1 MTRFLYLCSEIVK
14 HKVMTIE
21 LFFRLLGSLAL
32 LIYGMKTMSDALQ
45 KMAGPS
51 LRHVLARMTGN
62 RLSGMLT
69 GTMVTCAVQSSS
81 ATTVMTVSF
90 VSAGLLTLAQAIS
103 VIMGANIG
111 TTLTAWIMSL
121 GYNLDLTIVVFPAF
135 LIGMVLIYK
144 KRHRVAGDFLF
155 GLAFLFWSLVM
166 LSSVGRDMDLA
177 HNADV
182 VSFFASFDTGSYL
195 TILAF
200 LAAGTVITC
209 VVQSSAAVMAITILL
224 CSTGVLPIYMGIALV
239 MGENIGTTATANLA
253 ALGAGTE
260 ARRAALAHLMF
271 NVFGVIW
278 VLVVFYPFVDMVCS
292 LVGYNPS
299 MAGQTERI
307 PIVLA
312 MFHTCFNVLNT
323 ALLIGLIPQMEQ
335 IVCRLLPEGKA
346 EAKQPVT
353 LHFINSGVM
362 QTPEIAVLQAQ
373 KEIVHFAERMHR
385 MFGMACVLIDERDKK
400 ERESQYARIERYET
414 IADNMELEIAK
425 YLEQVGNEHL
435 SDDTKDKTR
444 VMLRQIGELESVGDA
459 CYKMARTVVHLR
471 ENKEDFTSEQYARL
485 HEMLRLVNEA
495 VTQMIVVVSGR
506 RKDLSLTDSLSIEK
520 DINQLRD
527 QLRVE
532 SVVGVNSHQYS
543 YALSTLYNDI
553 VADCEKI
560 GDYVM
565 NIVEARLGKHLL
577 SYGGLQ
583 LNLDKKTATIDG
595 NAVNL
600 TPTEFALLH
609 LLLANRGKVLSRQQ
623 LMDTI
628 WAGVIVTDR
637 TINVN
642 ITRLRKKIGPYA
654 QNIVSRTG
662 FGYVFEA

>member
-14 HKVMTIE
+14 HKDMTIE

-51 LRHVLARMTGN
+51 LRHILARMTGN

-69 GTMVTCAVQSSS
+69 GMLVTCAVQSSS

-90 VSAGLLTLAQAIS
+90 VSAGLLSLAQAIS

-121 GYNLDLTIVVFPAF
+121 GYNLDLTIIVFPAF
-135 LIGMVLIYK
+135 FIGMVLIYK
-144 KRHRVAGDFLF
+144 KRHRVAGDLLF

-200 LAAGTVITC
+200 LAAGTLITC

-260 ARRAALAHLMF
+260 ARRAALAHLLF

-307 PIVLA
+307 PVVLA

-335 IVCRLLPEGKA
+335 IVCRLMPEDKD
-346 EAKQPVT
+346 ETKQPTT
-353 LHFINSGVM
+353 LHFISSGVI

-385 MFGMACVLIDERDKK
+385 MFGMTSALIDEKDKK
-400 ERESQYARIERYET
+400 EFESQYARIERYET
-414 IADNMELEIAK
+414 IADNMEIEIAN

-435 SDDTKDKTR
+435 SDETKDKTR
-444 VMLRQIGELESVGDA
+444 VILRQIGELESIGDA
-459 CYKMARTVVHLR
+459 CYKMARTVTHLR
-471 ENKEDFTSEQYARL
+471 EGKEDFTGEQYVRL
-485 HEMLRLVNEA
+485 HDMLRLVNEA
-495 VTQMIVVVSGR
+495 VVQMIVVVSGR
-506 RKDLSLTDSLSIEK
+506 RKDLSLADSLSIEN
-520 DINQLRD
+520 DINELRNQLKS
-527 QLRVE
+527 E
-532 SVVGVNSHQYS
+532 TVVGVNSHQYS
-543 YALSTLYNDI
+543 YALGTLYNDI

-577 SYGGLQ
+577 SYNGLS
-583 LNLDKKTATIDG
+583 LNLDKKTTTIDG
-595 NAVNL
+595 DPVNL
-600 TPTEFALLH
+600 TPTEFELLH

-623 LMDTI
+623 LMDTV

-637 TINVN
+637 TVNVN
-642 ITRLRKKIGPYA
+642 ITRLRKKLGVYA

-662 FGYVFEA
+662 FGYVFEE

>member
-1 MTRFLYLCSEIVK
+1 
-14 HKVMTIE
+14 MTIE

-45 KMAGPS
+45 KLAGPS
-51 LRHVLARMTGN
+51 LRHILGRMTGN

-121 GYNLDLTIVVFPAF
+121 GYNLDLTVVVFPAF

-144 KRHRVAGDFLF
+144 KRHRVVGDFLF

-177 HNADV
+177 HNVDV
-182 VSFFASFDTGSYL
+182 VNFFASFDTSSYL

-200 LAAGTVITC
+200 LAAGTIITSI
-209 VVQSSAAVMAITILL
+209 VQSSAAVMAITILL

-260 ARRAALAHLMF
+260 ARRAALAHLLF

-278 VLVVFYPFVDMVCS
+278 VLAVFYPFVDMVCGI
-292 LVGYNPS
+292 VGYNPS
-299 MAGQTERI
+299 LSGQTARI
-307 PIVLA
+307 PVVLA
-312 MFHTCFNVLNT
+312 MFHTCFN
-323 ALLIGLIPQMEQ
+323 M
-335 IVCRLLPEGKA
+335 
-346 EAKQPVT
+346 
-353 LHFINSGVM
+353 
-362 QTPEIAVLQAQ
+362 AQ
-373 KEIVHFAERMHR
+373 KEIVHYAERMHR
-385 MFGMACVLIDERDKK
+385 MFGMTCALFDEKDKK
-400 ERESQYARIERYET
+400 EFQSQFARIERYET
-414 IADNMELEIAK
+414 IADNMEMEIAN
-425 YLEQVGNEHL
+425 YLEQVGNGHL
-435 SDDTKDKTR
+435 SDETKEKTR
-444 VMLRQIGELESVGDA
+444 VMFRQIGELESIGDA
-459 CYKMARTVVHLR
+459 CYKMARTISHLH
-471 ENKEDFTSEQYARL
+471 ENKENFTEQQNIRM
-485 HEMLRLVNEA
+485 HEMFRLVNEA
-495 VTQMIVVVSGR
+495 IVQMIVVVGGR
-506 RKDLSLTDSLSIEK
+506 RKDLSLADSLSIEA
-520 DINQLRD
+520 DINELRNQLRA
-527 QLRVE
+527 E
-532 SVVGVNSHQYS
+532 TVGNVDEHQYS
-543 YALSTLYNDI
+543 YAIGTLFNDV

-577 SYGGLQ
+577 SYSGLS
-583 LNLDKKTATIDG
+583 LNLDKKTVTVDG
-595 NAVNL
+595 NPVNL

-609 LLLANRGKVLSRQQ
+609 LLLANLGKVLSRQY
-623 LMDTI
+623 LMDTV
-628 WAGVIVTDR
+628 WAGVVVTDR

-642 ITRLRKKIGPYA
+642 MTRLRKKIGPYA

-662 FGYVFEA
+662 FGYVFEESQ

>member
-1 MTRFLYLCSEIVK
+1 M
-14 HKVMTIE
+14 KVE

-51 LRHVLARMTGN
+51 LRHILARMTGN
-62 RLSGMLT
+62 RFSGMLT

-103 VIMGANIG
+103 IIMGANIG

-121 GYNLDLTIVVFPAF
+121 GYNVDLTAVVFPAF
-135 LIGMVLIYK
+135 LVGMVLIYK

-155 GLAFLFWSLVM
+155 GIAFLFWSLVM

-177 HNADV
+177 HNPDV
-182 VSFFASFDTGSYL
+182 VNFFASFDTGSYL

-200 LAAGTVITC
+200 LTAGTLITC

-260 ARRAALAHLMF
+260 ARRAALAHLLF
-271 NVFGVIW
+271 NVFGVVW
-278 VLVVFYPFVDMVCS
+278 VLAVFYPLVDIVCS

-299 MAGQTERI
+299 LSGQAERI
-307 PIVLA
+307 PVVLA
-312 MFHTCFNVLNT
+312 MFHTCFNILNT
-323 ALLIGLIPQMEQ
+323 ALLIGFIPQMER

-346 EAKQPVT
+346 EAKEPST
-353 LHFINSGVM
+353 LHFISGGVI

-385 MFGMACVLIDERDKK
+385 MFGMVCSLIDEKDKK
-400 ERESQYARIERYET
+400 EFESQYARIEHYET
-414 IADNMELEIAK
+414 IADNMEIEIANF
-425 YLEQVGNEHL
+425 LEQVGNEHL
-435 SDDTKDKTR
+435 SDETKEKTR
-444 VMLRQIGELESVGDA
+444 VILRQIGELESIGDA
-459 CYKMARTVVHLR
+459 CYKMARTVNHLR
-471 ENKEDFTSEQYARL
+471 ENKEDFTAEQYTRL
-485 HEMLRLVNEA
+485 HDMLRLVNEA
-495 VTQMIVVVSGR
+495 VVQMIVVVSGR
-506 RKDLSLTDSLSIEK
+506 RKDLSLADSLSIEN
-520 DINQLRD
+520 DINELRNI
-527 QLRVE
+527 LR
-532 SVVGVNSHQYS
+532 SDSAMGVDAHLYS
-543 YALSTLYNDI
+543 YAIGTIYNDI

-577 SYGGLQ
+577 SYNGLS
-583 LNLDKKTATIDG
+583 LNLDKKEANVDG
-595 NAVNL
+595 NPVNL
-600 TPTEFALLH
+600 TRTEFELLH
-609 LLLANRGKVLSRQQ
+609 LLLLNRGKVLSRQE
-623 LMDTI
+623 LMDTV
-628 WAGVIVTDR
+628 WAGVVVTDR
-637 TINVN
+637 TVNVN
-642 ITRLRKKIGPYA
+642 ITRLRKKLGPYA
-654 QNIVSRTG
+654 QNIASRTG
-662 FGYVFEA
+662 YGYVFEE

>member
-1 MTRFLYLCSEIVK
+1 MK
-14 HKVMTIE
+14 IE

-45 KMAGPS
+45 KLAGPS
-51 LRHVLARMTGN
+51 LRHILARMTGN

-121 GYNLDLTIVVFPAF
+121 GYNLDLTVIVFPAF

-144 KRHRVAGDFLF
+144 KRHRVAGDLLF

-177 HNADV
+177 HNAAV

-200 LAAGTVITC
+200 LAAGTIITC

-260 ARRAALAHLMF
+260 ARRAALAHLLF

-299 MAGQTERI
+299 MAGQPERI
-307 PIVLA
+307 PVVLA

-335 IVCRLLPEGKA
+335 IVCRLLPEKKE
-346 EAKQPVT
+346 EAKQPTT
-353 LHFINSGVM
+353 LHFISSGVI

-373 KEIVHFAERMHR
+373 KEIVHFAERMLR
-385 MFGMACVLIDERDKK
+385 MFGMTSALIDEKDKK
-400 ERESQYARIERYET
+400 EFESQYARIERYET
-414 IADNMELEIAK
+414 IADNMEIEIAN

-435 SDDTKDKTR
+435 SDETKDKTR
-444 VMLRQIGELESVGDA
+444 VILRQIGELESIGDA
-459 CYKMARTVVHLR
+459 CYKMARTVNHLR
-471 ENKEDFTSEQYARL
+471 ESKDDFTAEQYVRL

-495 VTQMIVVVSGR
+495 VVQMIVVVSGR
-506 RKDLSLTDSLSIEK
+506 RKDLSLADSLSIEN
-520 DINQLRD
+520 DINELRNQLKG
-527 QLRVE
+527 E
-532 SVVGVNSHQYS
+532 IVVGVNSHQYS
-543 YALSTLYNDI
+543 YAIGTLYNDI

-577 SYGGLQ
+577 NYNGLS
-583 LNLDKKTATIDG
+583 LNLDKKTTTVDG
-595 NAVNL
+595 NPVNL
-600 TPTEFALLH
+600 TRTEFELLH
-609 LLLANRGKVLSRQQ
+609 LLLTNRGKVLSRQQ
-623 LMDTI
+623 LMDTV

-637 TINVN
+637 TVNVN
-642 ITRLRKKIGPYA
+642 ITRLRKKLGVYA

-662 FGYVFEA
+662 FGYVFEE

>member
-1 MTRFLYLCSEIVK
+1 
-14 HKVMTIE
+14 MTID
-21 LFFRLLGSLAL
+21 LIFRLLGSLAL

-51 LRHVLARMTGN
+51 LRHVLGRMTGN

-69 GTMVTCAVQSSS
+69 GTLVTCAVQSSS

-121 GYNLDLTIVVFPAF
+121 GYNLDLSIIVFPAF

-166 LSSVGRDMDLA
+166 LSSVERDMDLA

-182 VSFFASFDTGSYL
+182 VNFFASFDTGSYL

-200 LAAGTVITC
+200 LAAGTIITC

-260 ARRAALAHLMF
+260 ARRAALAHLLF

-278 VLVVFYPFVDMVCS
+278 VLAVFYPFVNMVCGI
-292 LVGYNPS
+292 VGYNPS
-299 MAGQTERI
+299 MMGQTERI
-307 PIVLA
+307 PVVLA
-312 MFHTCFNVLNT
+312 MFHTCFNILNT
-323 ALLIGLIPQMEQ
+323 ALLIGFIPQMEQ
-335 IVCRLLPEGKA
+335 LVCKLLPESKA
-346 EAKQPVT
+346 KAKQPTT
-353 LHFINSGVM
+353 LHFISSGVI

-373 KEIVHFAERMHR
+373 KEVVHFAERMHR
-385 MFGMACVLIDERDKK
+385 MFGIVSVLIDEKDRK
-400 ERESQYARIERYET
+400 EFESQFARIERYET
-414 IADNMELEIAK
+414 IADNMEIEIAK
-425 YLEQVGNEHL
+425 YLELVGNEHL
-435 SDDTKDKTR
+435 SDDTKDKIR
-444 VMLRQIGELESVGDA
+444 IMLRQIGELESIGDA
-459 CYKMARTVVHLR
+459 CYKIARSVNHLHQNR
-471 ENKEDFTSEQYARL
+471 ENFTPEQHTKL
-485 HEMLRLVNEA
+485 HDMLRLVNEA
-495 VTQMIVVVSGR
+495 LVQMIVVVSGR
-506 RKDLSLTDSLSIEK
+506 RKDLSLTDSLSIES
-520 DINQLRD
+520 DINELRNQLKSET
-527 QLRVE
+527 VM
-532 SVVGVNSHQYS
+532 GVNSHQYS
-543 YALSTLYNDI
+543 YTLGTLYNDI

-577 SYGGLQ
+577 SYEGLQ

-595 NAVNL
+595 NPVNL
-600 TPTEFALLH
+600 TRTEFELLH
-609 LLLANRGKVLSRQQ
+609 LLLSNRGKVLSRQQ

-628 WAGVIVTDR
+628 WAGVIVSDR
-637 TINVN
+637 TVNVN
-642 ITRLRKKIGPYA
+642 ITRLRKKLGKYA
-654 QNIVSRTG
+654 QNIASRTG
-662 FGYVFEA
+662 FGYVFEDHV

>member
-1 MTRFLYLCSEIVK
+1 MK
-14 HKVMTIE
+14 IE

-45 KMAGPS
+45 KLAGPS
-51 LRHVLARMTGN
+51 LRHILARMTGN

-121 GYNLDLTIVVFPAF
+121 GYNIDLTVIVFPAF

-144 KRHRVAGDFLF
+144 KRHRVAGDLLF

-166 LSSVGRDMDLA
+166 LSSVGREMDLA

-200 LAAGTVITC
+200 LAAGTIITC

-260 ARRAALAHLMF
+260 ARRAALAHLLF

-278 VLVVFYPFVDMVCS
+278 VLAVFYPFVDLVCS

-307 PIVLA
+307 PVVLA

-335 IVCRLLPEGKA
+335 IVCKLMPENKE
-346 EAKQPVT
+346 EAKQPTT
-353 LHFINSGVM
+353 LHFISRGVI

-385 MFGMACVLIDERDKK
+385 MFGMASALIDEKDKK
-400 ERESQYARIERYET
+400 EFESQYARIERYET
-414 IADNMELEIAK
+414 IADNMEIEIAN

-435 SDDTKDKTR
+435 SDETKDKTR
-444 VMLRQIGELESVGDA
+444 VILRQIGELESIGDA
-459 CYKMARTVVHLR
+459 CYKMARTISHLR
-471 ENKEDFTSEQYARL
+471 ENKEDLTAEQYTRL
-485 HEMLRLVNEA
+485 RDMLRLVNEA
-495 VTQMIVVVSGR
+495 VVQMIVVVSGR
-506 RKDLSLTDSLSIEK
+506 RKDLSLADSLSIEN
-520 DINQLRD
+520 DINELRN
-527 QLRVE
+527 QIKSE
-532 SVVGVNSHQYS
+532 TVVGVNSHQYS
-543 YALSTLYNDI
+543 YTLGTLYNDI
-553 VADCEKI
+553 IADCEKI

-577 SYGGLQ
+577 SYHGLS
-583 LNLDKKTATIDG
+583 LNLDKKTTTVDG
-595 NAVNL
+595 NPVNL
-600 TPTEFALLH
+600 TPTEFELLH
-609 LLLANRGKVLSRQQ
+609 LLLANHGKVLSRQQ

-642 ITRLRKKIGPYA
+642 ITRLRKKLGAYA

-662 FGYVFEA
+662 YGYVFEEQDNQKP